1 MEVITLT
8 IGDCAENHIHNQQLG
23 KRLPIGEGFQRSDFE
38 AIQQK
43 IKEAEIITLS
53 NIPEQSDACV
63 LIIRN
68 GVDLLLG
75 EKCTRDMY
83 EEQKNLNW
91 DKKVKMYGR
100 VVNKHARHNLCYD
113 IEEQEPNYEE
123 GKGRIIA
130 LRNVPKLKELMN
142 KLEELVG
149 PKFQN
154 LKVEGN
160 RYYSTSCGIGYHGDT
175 ERVRVCGI
183 RLGTYGT
190 PIHYQWFKDG
200 NPVGDRITI
209 PLNPG
214 DIYFMNE
221 KAVGTDW
228 KTKKTYTLRHAVGAD
243 KYTKLT

>member
-23 KRLPIGEGFQRSDFE
+23 QTLPAGQGFQRADFE

-43 IKEAEIITLS
+43 IEPTELVTLS
-53 NIPEQSDACV
+53 SSNDQEDACV

-68 GVDLLLG
+68 GVNKLLG
-75 EKCTRDMY
+75 DGGAKTMY
-83 EEQKNLNW
+83 EEQTKLDW

-113 IEEQEPNYEE
+113 TESQEPNYEE

-130 LRNVPKLKELMN
+130 LKDVPKLQEIIT
-142 KLEELVG
+142 KLKELVG
-149 PKFQN
+149 PKFEN

-160 RYYSTSCGIGYHGDT
+160 RYYSENCGIGYHGDT

-183 RLGTYGT
+183 RLGTYGI

-228 KTKKTYTLRHAVGAD
+228 KKKKIATLRHAVGAD
-243 KYTKLT
+243 KYTKI

>member
-23 KRLPIGEGFQRSDFE
+23 KTLPAGQGFTRGDLE
-38 AIQQK
+38 NIQKK
-43 IKEAEIITLS
+43 IPTAEIITLS
-53 NIPEQSDACV
+53 SLPEHSDACV
-63 LIIRN
+63 LVIRN
-68 GVDLLLG
+68 GIDLLIG
-75 EKCTRDMY
+75 ENGKKLMY
-83 EEQKNLNW
+83 EEQTKLNW
-91 DKKVKMYGR
+91 DTKVKMYGR

-113 IEEQEPNYEE
+113 TEPQEPNYEE

-130 LRNVPKLKELMN
+130 LKDVPNLTKLMDKLKEI
-142 KLEELVG
+142 VG
-149 PKFQN
+149 EKFEN

-160 RYYSTSCGIGYHGDT
+160 RYYSEKCGIGYHGDT

-190 PIHYQWFKDG
+190 PIHYQWFHEG
-200 NPVGDRITI
+200 EPVGDRITI

-228 KTKKTYTLRHAVGAD
+228 KRKKIYTLRHAVGAD
-243 KYTKLT
+243 KYSKL